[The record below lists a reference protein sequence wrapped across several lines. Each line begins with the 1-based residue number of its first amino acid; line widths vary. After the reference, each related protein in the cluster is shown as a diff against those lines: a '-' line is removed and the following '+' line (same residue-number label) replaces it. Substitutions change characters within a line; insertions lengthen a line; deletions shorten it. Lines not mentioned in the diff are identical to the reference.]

1 MKIALFSDVHGNR
14 FALEAVLKDIE
25 AARPNQIANL
35 GDQVWGAA
43 DPAGAWALQQ
53 GLDAVQVRGN
63 TDEMVSS
70 HYDTLGERAHAYGSW
85 LRSVLPY
92 DATDFLAALPTNAKL
107 ADGEVVIAHGALHDT
122 WEALLFDFGDK
133 EPTPKTEEDLS
144 SQAADFPN
152 AKVFVVGHTHRELIR
167 TVDGVTSING
177 GPVSRPFDKLPLA
190 RWTLLEKRG
199 ASWSVTFKRVE
210 YDVAEALK
218 WAQENSPYGEE
229 ETKLLD
235 VG

>member
-1 MKIALFSDVHGNR
+1 MRLALFSDVHGNR
-14 FALEAVLKDIE
+14 FALEAVLKDIK
-25 AARPNQIANL
+25 AAQPDQIANL

-70 HYDTLGERAHAYGSW
+70 HYDQLGERAHAYGSW

-92 DATDFLAALPTNAKL
+92 DATDTLAALPTTAEL
-107 ADGEVVIAHGALHDT
+107 AGGELVIAHGGLTDP
-122 WEALLFDFGDK
+122 WEALLMVGERGGLVLADEEVLLERAKAF
-133 EPTPKTEEDLS
+133 PK
-144 SQAADFPN
+144 
-152 AKVFVVGHTHRELIR
+152 AKIFVVGHTHTEIVKSAGGLSF
-167 TVDGVTSING
+167 VNG
-177 GPVSRPFDKLPLA
+177 GPVSRQYDQNPQA

-199 ASWSVTFKRVE
+199 SAWSVSFKRVE
-210 YDVAEALK
+210 YDVGAAIK
-218 WAQENSPYGEE
+218 WAQENSPYSDEE
-229 ETKLLD
+229 SKLLE